1 MIIKFA
7 HHATANAIRGGIAPR
22 KLDKGKANEQPRRH
36 ADAHSQITQAQ
47 MVKKGTHGHVDPAR
61 RGIKARGN
69 TINAAVDEG
78 GLYGTR
84 RVGCCG

>member
-7 HHATANAIRGGIAPR
+7 HHATANAIRGGMAPQ
-22 KLDKGKANEQPRRH
+22 KMDKGKANEQPRRH

-47 MVKKGTHGHVDPAR
+47 MVKKGTHGHVDQAC

-69 TINAAVDEG
+69 TVNTAVDEG
-78 GLYGTR
+78 GSYRTR
-84 RVGCCG
+84 RLRW